1 MPASSDKN
9 LPAIISDPAD
19 EVDEQHFGVMGNEPR
34 TSLEDAELDQ
44 AVEDMFPR
52 NPAKQRALP
61 QGQDYTQAS
70 AYENVAYYMPAL
82 SST

>member
-19 EVDEQHFGVMGNEPR
+19 AVDERHFGVMGNEPR

-44 AVEDMFPR
+44 AVEDTSPR
-52 NPAKQRALP
+52 NPAKQRATDPAERGVHDRRRRGLK
-61 QGQDYTQAS
+61 Q
-70 AYENVAYYMPAL
+70 VAIKL
-82 SST
+82 R